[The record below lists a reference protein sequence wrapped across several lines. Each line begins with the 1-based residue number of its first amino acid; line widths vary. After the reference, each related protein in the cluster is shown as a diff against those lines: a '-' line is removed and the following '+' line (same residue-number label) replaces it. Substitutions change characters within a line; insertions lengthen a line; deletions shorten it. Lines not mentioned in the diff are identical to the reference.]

1 MPGVRLRRFAVRL
14 YDRPRRMV
22 EDVADIGEPSFG
34 EPPLFLE
41 RFSSFCIGM
50 RLLLA
55 ALFMTQWHLSLG
67 SDVGSTNHAAQLTRQ
82 DVLSIQDGRLFL
94 EGKPFAEI
102 SFNKF
107 DLFWRLYDQLAE
119 GKQLSATN
127 PLVQAQDR
135 ALRNLHELGF
145 KSVRIFALPW
155 GPAGPDSYANLEKRK
170 NLYAALDKTLEL
182 CDAHDIRVVW
192 SLSAASF
199 TDTKLDP
206 VKGWVYGEEQLRE
219 LVSDPESRGRK
230 LLYLYIDET
239 VARYRHRKAVMMWE
253 ISNEVTLQADIGDAN
268 HVFNGERM
276 PSLKDVGRF
285 FDEVARRIKSVD
297 PLRLVNSGGSNMR
310 ESQWHLYQGAGW
322 KRDTFEEQFK
332 CFELLYAPSAVEVI
346 DIHSYPDNQPGYAI
360 TGKDGSRMWLDNK
373 GYMTIAKRLGKPLI
387 IGELGLHASARTDK
401 KIWQET
407 PDYFDSYDDT
417 KAAKPW
423 VEKTLNDVIEAG
435 VPLTYWWCY
444 QSDGGDDQNNPQRFD
459 IDRDRNPEL
468 IACIAEANKRLKAK
482 LVYPERARVKN

>member
-1 MPGVRLRRFAVRL
+1 
-14 YDRPRRMV
+14 
-22 EDVADIGEPSFG
+22 
-34 EPPLFLE
+34 
-41 RFSSFCIGM
+41 M

-55 ALFMTQWHLSLG
+55 TLFMTQLHLSLA
-67 SDVGSTNHAAQLTRQ
+67 SDDSTTKHISQLTRK
-82 DVLSIQDGRLFL
+82 DVLSIQGERFFL

-107 DLFWRLYDQLAE
+107 DLFWQLYDQLAE
-119 GKQLSATN
+119 GKQLNTTN

-145 KSVRIFALPW
+145 TSVRIFALPW
-155 GPAGPDSYANLEKRK
+155 GPAGPESYANPEKRK
-170 NLYAALDKTLEL
+170 NLYAALDKMLDL
-182 CDAHDIRVVW
+182 CDAHDVRVVW
-192 SLSAASF
+192 SLSAACF

-206 VKGWVYGEEQLRE
+206 AKGWVYGEEEERE
-219 LVSDPESRGRK
+219 LVSNPDSRGRK
-230 LLYLYIDET
+230 LLYGYIDDT
-239 VARYRHRKAVMMWE
+239 VARYRRRKAVLMWE
-253 ISNEVTLQADIGDAN
+253 ISNEVTLQADIGDTN
-268 HVFNGERM
+268 RVFNGERM
-276 PSLKDVGRF
+276 PSLKDVASF
-285 FDEVARRIKSVD
+285 FDDVARRIKSVD

-322 KRDTFEEQFK
+322 KPDNFEEQFK
-332 CFELLYAPSAVEVI
+332 CFELLYAHSAIDVI

-360 TGKDGSRMWLDNK
+360 SGEDGKRMWLDNK

-387 IGELGLHASARTDK
+387 IGELGLHATARTDK
-401 KIWQET
+401 EVWQQT
-407 PDYFDSYDDT
+407 PDYFESYDDA

-444 QSDGGDDQNNPQRFD
+444 QSDRADDQNNRQRFD

-468 IACIAEANKRLKAK
+468 LACIVEANKRLKAK
-482 LVYPERARVKN
+482 LMQPNLTRVKN

>member
-1 MPGVRLRRFAVRL
+1 MLWVNLLCFFTA
-14 YDRPRRMV
+14 
-22 EDVADIGEPSFG
+22 
-34 EPPLFLE
+34 
-41 RFSSFCIGM
+41 FSSFCLGM

-55 ALFMTQWHLSLG
+55 ALFMTQLHLSLA
-67 SDVGSTNHAAQLTRQ
+67 SDAGVANHTTQLTQ
-82 DVLSIQDGRLFL
+82 KDVLSIQDGRFFL

-107 DLFWRLYDQLAE
+107 DLFWQLYDQLAE
-119 GKQLSATN
+119 GKELNTTN

-155 GPAGPDSYANLEKRK
+155 GPAGPESYANPEKRK

-206 VKGWVYGEEQLRE
+206 AKGWVYGEEQERE
-219 LVSDPESRGRK
+219 LVSNPESRGRK
-230 LLYLYIDET
+230 LLYRYIDET
-239 VARYRHRKAVMMWE
+239 VARYLHRKAVLMWE

-276 PSLKDVGRF
+276 PSLKEVAGF
-285 FDEVARRIKSVD
+285 FDDVARRIKSAD

-310 ESQWHLYQGAGW
+310 ESQWHLYRGAGW
-322 KRDTFEEQFK
+322 KHDTFEEQFK
-332 CFELLYAPSAVEVI
+332 CFELLYAHSAIDVI
-346 DIHSYPDNQPGYAI
+346 DIHAYPDNQPGYAI
-360 TGKDGSRMWLDNK
+360 AGKDGSRMWLDNK
-373 GYMTIAKRLGKPLI
+373 GYMTIAKRLGKPLM

-401 KIWQET
+401 KIWLET
-407 PDYFDSYDDT
+407 PDYFESYDDT
-417 KAAKPW
+417 KASKPW

-444 QSDGGDDQNNPQRFD
+444 QSDRGDDQNNRQRFD
-459 IDRDRNPEL
+459 IDREHNPEL
-468 IACIAEANKRLKAK
+468 VACIVEANNLLKAK
-482 LVYPERARVKN
+482 LVHSDQTRVKN